1 MGKNPLVHWAKRLN
15 LNPNSPTTQQLYANR
30 HLTMAEYIAKF
41 RKARIL
47 RVLPTEA
54 LEMSVEEILQK
65 KRVGGR
71 NVRKLLES
79 TRQKF
84 KK

>member
-1 MGKNPLVHWAKRLN
+1 MAKEPIENWARKLN

-30 HLTMAEYIAKF
+30 DLTVAQYVSKF
-41 RKARIL
+41 RKGRIL
-47 RVLPTEA
+47 RVLPAEA
-54 LEMSVEEILQK
+54 KIMSVEEVLRK

-79 TRQKF
+79 TREKF

>member
-1 MGKNPLVHWAKRLN
+1 MDNHSLIRWAKKLN
-15 LNPNSPTTQQLYANR
+15 LNPSSPTTQQLYANR
-30 HLTMAEYIAKF
+30 YLTVAEYIARF

-47 RVLPTEA
+47 RVVPSEA
-54 LEMSVEEILQK
+54 LDMSVEEVMQK
-65 KRVGGR
+65 KMVGGR

-84 KK
+84 RK

>member
-1 MGKNPLVHWAKRLN
+1 MAKKPIESWARKLN
-15 LNPNSPTTQQLYANR
+15 LNPSSPTTQQLYANR
-30 HLTMAEYIAKF
+30 DLTVAEYVAKF
-41 RKARIL
+41 RKGRIL
-47 RVLPTEA
+47 RVLPEEA
-54 LEMSVEEILQK
+54 KMMSVEEVLRK